1 MATFPT
7 QDIFKGQFN
16 TDEAHRQWLKD
27 SLERKKMPPLVKEQK
42 TPFTTGLLTR
52 VRQAVTATGDSFKAI
67 AALGKVSESP
77 GLRQA
82 LGDITHNI
90 GVTITQ
96 DSGALKK
103 NAALIAT
110 LIHVVMRVGE
120 AYDSSNAPT
129 KDPKERQYNQEQSA
143 MTYFREIIGV
153 TTGFVLLKRLQ
164 GIFEKQITQHF
175 QYKEQ
180 KFGGVGVT
188 QNIKDAVG
196 VLNGNLATTAIKRI
210 PNALVTETAL
220 HRMHDNPIDLR
231 LAQIG
236 AALDNKN
243 LETDWVISSKF
254 WKRAYNMFVGKEA
267 ETLVRQ
273 AVENNASPQELAEL
287 TQRLLRYEKEGLKT
301 VQKQLPVY
309 LGIIPSVL
317 ISGFGIEYASLHY
330 GRLVKTNMLGL
341 MRFLHVIPQENTPT
355 KKDHAKI

>member
-1 MATFPT
+1 M
-7 QDIFKGQFN
+7 
-16 TDEAHRQWLKD
+16 
-27 SLERKKMPPLVKEQK
+27 
-42 TPFTTGLLTR
+42 
-52 VRQAVTATGDSFKAI
+52 
-67 AALGKVSESP
+67 
-77 GLRQA
+77 
-82 LGDITHNI
+82 
-90 GVTITQ
+90 
-96 DSGALKK
+96 
-103 NAALIAT
+103 
-110 LIHVVMRVGE
+110 
-120 AYDSSNAPT
+120 
-129 KDPKERQYNQEQSA
+129 
-143 MTYFREIIGV
+143 
-153 TTGFVLLKRLQ
+153 
-164 GIFEKQITQHF
+164 
-175 QYKEQ
+175 
-180 KFGGVGVT
+180 
-188 QNIKDAVG
+188 G